1 MLEIKE
7 KLIRDTI
14 EFTTD
19 KFPKKDMTVVQN
31 SLNSLFD
38 SVLNDIE
45 NNTTISS
52 ATFGSNKWHAGK
64 YLGNQKEDR
73 EIHTEF
79 FTLLK
84 TAIPAERGKIDSL
97 EDAVV
102 QTVNGSPFHKKKFE
116 VSDKKTYLADV
127 MGIARNRHNY
137 KPLTGSVDPKDLE
150 LILEAASGVT
160 PALSNEYNYR
170 VDVVPDKYKQD
181 LYEQTKNYS
190 QEAAKTGNEGY
201 ARDENPQL
209 LAPVL
214 LCYSLRYNVNDTSI
228 EQFCGPMTDRDPN
241 IMNVGLNAWHTIM
254 VAEGLGYNT
263 AFCQMTKWKR
273 DKCKEILGL
282 DDPND
287 NIHTDYVL
295 ERNGKL
301 EFMPLMFIGIG
312 SAGSINSNTRSY
324 KRENIINTLTFK

>member
-1 MLEIKE
+1 MVELKDKVIS
-7 KLIRDTI
+7 DTI
-14 EFTTD
+14 AWTTAS
-19 KFPKKDMTVVQN
+19 FPKKDTETVKN
-31 SLNSLFD
+31 ALNSLFG
-38 SVLNDIE
+38 SVVNDLE
-45 NNTTISS
+45 NNSTISS
-52 ATFGSNKWHAGK
+52 ATFGSNKWHKGK
-64 YLGNQKEDR
+64 YLGNQTEDKQ
-73 EIHTEF
+73 IHDQF

-84 TAIPAERGKIDSL
+84 NANPTE
-97 EDAVV
+97 EDAINALEKTVG
-102 QTVNGSPFHKKKFE
+102 QTVSGSPFHKKRFE
-116 VSDKKTYLADV
+116 VSDKATYLSDV

-170 VDVVPDKYKQD
+170 VDVVPDKYKRD

-190 QEAAKTGNEGY
+190 YEAAKTGNEGY

-214 LCYSLRYNVNDTSI
+214 LCYSLRYNIADTSI

-241 IMNVGLNAWHTIM
+241 IMNIGLNAWHTIM

-287 NIHTDYVL
+287 DIHTDYVL
-295 ERNGKL
+295 NRNGRL
-301 EFMPLMFIGIG
+301 EFMPIMFLGIG

-324 KRENIINTLTFK
+324 KRENIINTLIFK